1 MPGLPWNLKAL
12 LPLYLLTG
20 NSAPRPKE
28 REAADSPGKLTA
40 WAPHIRQD
48 VCSELPII
56 VPDLI
61 LHDSVCVGLLQ
72 L

>member
-1 MPGLPWNLKAL
+1 MPSLPWNSKAL

-28 REAADSPGKLTA
+28 REAADSPGKSTA
-40 WAPHIRQD
+40 WAPRIKQD

-61 LHDSVCVGLLQ
+61 LHDSICVGLPQ

>member
-28 REAADSPGKLTA
+28 KEAADSPGK
-40 WAPHIRQD
+40 
-48 VCSELPII
+48 
-56 VPDLI
+56 
-61 LHDSVCVGLLQ
+61 
-72 L
+72 